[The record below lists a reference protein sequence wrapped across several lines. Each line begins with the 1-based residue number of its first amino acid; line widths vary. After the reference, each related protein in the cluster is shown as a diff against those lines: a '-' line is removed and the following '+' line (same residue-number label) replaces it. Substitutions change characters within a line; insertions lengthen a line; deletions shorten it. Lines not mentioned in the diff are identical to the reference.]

1 MKYLAFLLV
10 LLSAS
15 YACAVNA
22 VDYGVVCDGV
32 TDDTAALQAAIDDA
46 RSGVTGSVL
55 RMPDG
60 GICMLSD
67 TIVIENINGLLF
79 EGNGVEFRW
88 IPGNVV
94 NMFKFSDAREG
105 VMQNVKVLVSPT
117 TPVNDVLYLENGA
130 GSAVTPT
137 HNTFKH
143 VFIQCTYTGGCVN
156 GIHMGVGPGGDANN
170 DFNVFEHVAVNNPT
184 ESAAQIDHSQSKHNQ
199 FLDFT
204 IYNGKYGI
212 RTFPA
217 GSFRCVR
224 CVGGGHTEAN
234 FYINAATDVMSI
246 VDSNFEL
253 SARFLVTGGPT
264 INGTAP
270 LSISGSRWANDGIHA
285 DGKIIIY
292 QFPGPLTLMN
302 NFFIRSS
309 VPKPLSI
316 YWNTYNPVNGA
327 FTAIGNYIA
336 STLEEPFVGKL
347 PTCRTGNMVVHA
359 DGLLKA
365 LPAYCN

>member
-1 MKYLAFLLV
+1 MFLF
-10 LLSAS
+10 LSVSVAH
-15 YACAVNA
+15 AVNA
-22 VDYGVVCDGV
+22 IDYGVMCDGV
-32 TDDTAALQAAIDDA
+32 TDDTAALQAAVDDA
-46 RSGVTGSVL
+46 RIGTVGGIL

-67 TIVIENINGLLF
+67 TIHVENVNGLLF

-88 IPGNVV
+88 IPGNIVD
-94 NMFKFSDAREG
+94 MFNFSDARECL
-105 VMQNVKVLVSPT
+105 MQNLKVLVSPS
-117 TPVNDVLYLENGA
+117 TPVDDVISLENGA
-130 GSAVTPT
+130 GAVITPT
-137 HNTFKH
+137 HNSFKH
-143 VFIQCTYTGGCVN
+143 VYIQCTNGGCVN
-156 GIHMGVGPGGDANN
+156 GIHMALGPGGDANN
-170 DFNVFEHVAVNNPT
+170 DFNVFEHVAVNNPA
-184 ESAAQIDHSQSKHNQ
+184 EASAQIDHSQSKHNQ
-199 FLDFT
+199 FLDFNT
-204 IYNGKYGI
+204 YNGKYGI
-212 RTFPA
+212 RTYPA
-217 GSFRCVR
+217 GSFRSER
-224 CVGGGHTEAN
+224 TVGGGHSVTN
-234 FYINAATDVMSI
+234 FHVEAATDVMSI
-246 VDSNFEL
+246 TDFNFER

-264 INGTAP
+264 INGTSP
-270 LSISGSRWANDGIHA
+270 MIISGGRWANDAIA
-285 DGKIIIY
+285 EDGKIIIY

-316 YWNTYNPVNGA
+316 YWNTYNPVNGT